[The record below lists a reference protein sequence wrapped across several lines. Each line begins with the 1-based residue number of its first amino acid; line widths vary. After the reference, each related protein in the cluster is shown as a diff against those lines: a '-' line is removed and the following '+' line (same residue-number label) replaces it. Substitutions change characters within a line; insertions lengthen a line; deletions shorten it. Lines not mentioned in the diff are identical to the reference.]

1 VETIFCKQAGEMLAL
16 VTQHFPDC
24 DVLVMVAAVGDFA
37 PEKVQKEKI
46 KKKGGPLV
54 LKLMPTPDILLEVA
68 KTKNRQMVVGFAAE
82 SQNVVQSAQEK
93 LKQKN
98 LDLIVANDIS
108 APGIG
113 FQSDSNQVTLIDKE
127 GKIDS
132 LPRLSK
138 REIADVL
145 LDRVKAKIKEKE

>member
-1 VETIFCKQAGEMLAL
+1 MAISRHFNPVMKARPGDRFRWLAVAL
-16 VTQHFPDC
+16 WASAIV
-24 DVLVMVAAVGDFA
+24 VLI
-37 PEKVQKEKI
+37 PS
-46 KKKGGPLV
+46 P
-54 LKLMPTPDILLEVA
+54 
-68 KTKNRQMVVGFAAE
+68 AE

-93 LKQKN
+93 LRKKK

-145 LDRVKAKIKEKE
+145 LDRIKGRVEPGE